1 MIVIAGIV
9 VEEGTIF
16 TTKHHLGEEVHD
28 KYTIGQLNGNWASEE
43 FAKFGREE
51 VYF

>member
-16 TTKHHLGEEVHD
+16 ITKHHLGEEVHD
-28 KYTIGQLNGNWASEE
+28 KYTIGQLSGNWASEE
-43 FAKFGREE
+43 FAKFGREDG
-51 VYF
+51 YF